1 MVRIASSSM
10 GRGLA
15 LVLLIGLG
23 ILTPLEALA
32 EEDQAGRSR
41 QTSPAE
47 GRTQSRRLKNRSRSS
62 R

>member
-1 MVRIASSSM
+1 M

-32 EEDQAGRSR
+32 EEDQAAQVPPDLTGG
-41 QTSPAE
+41 A
-47 GRTQSRRLKNRSRSS
+47 GGLKAGG
-62 R
+62 

>member
-1 MVRIASSSM
+1 MVRISSSSM

-32 EEDQAGRSR
+32 ERRRGRQVPPDLTGGAG
-41 QTSPAE
+41 
-47 GRTQSRRLKNRSRSS
+47 GLKAGG
-62 R
+62 